1 MEKLSHKALL
11 SEGRR
16 LNGLYFSGN
25 VYEYENC
32 IAMIQNLRED
42 KKQTFTSK
50 TYNDTLER
58 LKKDYPTLKS
68 ISALQIAYSAGIYG
82 NTGQLHKLVLFDN
95 NDDLLDIL
103 YAYYWGIKVC
113 IQGNS

>member
-42 KKQTFTSK
+42 KKQTRTSK
-50 TYNDTLER
+50 AYNDILER

-82 NTGQLHKLVLFDN
+82 NTGQLHKLELFDN
-95 NDDLLDIL
+95 DDDLLDIL
-103 YAYYWGIKVC
+103 YAYY
-113 IQGNS
+113 

>member
-1 MEKLSHKALL
+1 MVGGAIMEKLSHKALL

-42 KKQTFTSK
+42 KK
-50 TYNDTLER
+50 R
-58 LKKDYPTLKS
+58 L
-68 ISALQIAYSAGIYG
+68 ALV
-82 NTGQLHKLVLFDN
+82 KLTT
-95 NDDLLDIL
+95 IH
-103 YAYYWGIKVC
+103 
-113 IQGNS
+113 

>member
-1 MEKLSHKALL
+1 MKKLSHKTLL

-25 VYEYENC
+25 VCEYENC
-32 IAMIQNLRED
+32 IDMMQNLRED
-42 KKQTFTSK
+42 KNQTCTGK
-50 TYNDTLER
+50 AYNDTLER

-68 ISALQIAYSAGIYG
+68 IIAIQIAYSAGIYG
-82 NTGQLHKLVLFDN
+82 NIGQLHKLELFDN

-103 YAYYWGIKVC
+103 YAYY
-113 IQGNS
+113 

>member
-1 MEKLSHKALL
+1 MEKLSRKALL

-32 IAMIQNLRED
+32 IDMIQSLRED
-42 KKQTFTSK
+42 KKQTRTSK
-50 TYNDTLER
+50 TYNDILER

-68 ISALQIAYSAGIYG
+68 INAFEIAYSAGVCG
-82 NTGQLHKLVLFDN
+82 NTGQLHKLELFDN

-103 YAYYWGIKVC
+103 FSYY
-113 IQGNS
+113 

>member
-25 VYEYENC
+25 TYEYENC
-32 IAMIQNLRED
+32 IDMIQHLRKDE
-42 KKQTFTSK
+42 KQTCTSK
-50 TYNDTLER
+50 NYNDTLER

-68 ISALQIAYSAGIYG
+68 IRAVQIAYSAGIYG
-82 NTGQLHKLVLFDN
+82 NTGQLHKLVLYDN
-95 NDDLLDIL
+95 NDNLLNIL
-103 YAYYWGIKVC
+103 CAYY
-113 IQGNS
+113 

>member
-42 KKQTFTSK
+42 KKQTRTSK
-50 TYNDTLER
+50 VYNDTLER

-68 ISALQIAYSAGIYG
+68 ISAFQIAYSAGIYG
-82 NTGQLHKLVLFDN
+82 NTGQLHKLELFDN

-103 YAYYWGIKVC
+103 YAYY
-113 IQGNS
+113 